1 MIKVE
6 YPSLFPVISD
16 LRAFNIEAI
25 RTTRANQFVAS
36 KLYFW
41 RNSPVQE
48 LSLVTTASVSQSVIP
63 PFLTFLICPASFH
76 PAGDNHANVE
86 NVQMRAIPQ
95 SLCEQ

>member
-16 LRAFNIEAI
+16 LITFNIEAI

-63 PFLTFLICPASFH
+63 PFLTFLICPASFRLGGTWH
-76 PAGDNHANVE
+76 NGIGHNMQKWNQV
-86 NVQMRAIPQ
+86 
-95 SLCEQ
+95 